1 MDIKF
6 YTKGDDEFTISNES
20 LNIKLLSTMTKWAE
34 VNNDVIFVFRKTLE
48 SDIKEPYFSMLK
60 NFIIRI
66 NSGVDAKNALN
77 NEIEKIK
84 SPFMKNVFIN
94 IESVLENNGDLRL
107 LLSKFEY
114 EAYKIE
120 ETLHNNNIKIYKDK
134 IVLSTLI
141 IFVILALIRL
151 FAFGYQ
157 NVVITIFSVS
167 SIVVGIFTS
176 YAVGKFKY

>member
-1 MDIKF
+1 MRG
-6 YTKGDDEFTISNES
+6 GDNFTISNEN
-20 LNIKLLSTMTKWAE
+20 LNIKLLSTMAKWAE

-60 NFIIRI
+60 SFIVRI
-66 NSGVDAKNALN
+66 NSGVDAKIALN
-77 NEIEKIK
+77 NEIRKIK

-120 ETLHNNNIKIYKDK
+120 ETLHNNSIKIYKDK
-134 IVLSTLI
+134 IVLAILI
-141 IFVILALIRL
+141 IFVILALARL
-151 FAFGYQ
+151 FVIGCQ
-157 NVVITIFSVS
+157 NVVITIFSVL
-167 SIVVGIFTS
+167 SIAVGIFIS
-176 YAVGKFKY
+176 YTVGKFKY